1 MKNIS
6 KLIAAAALIAAVLL
20 SLTSCAGNGGMAVTK
35 TVNPVTSSA
44 DSSKEAAWFSDAVC
58 AAYGISDLDV
68 SEWEGKKFFYGGAP
82 YDVIGAGSAEAA
94 ETVAETTETAE
105 TETETTAE
113 EKEPAQAA
121 AERGVYAVGIADV
134 TEEEYYDLVLALY
147 NDCVLP
153 QGGAL
158 GFSYDLGIDGI
169 QTVTSLKKIGITREG
184 LSDENNLLVYKT
196 EDGCVRSISMDYYQ
210 RKNGNV
216 AAGSMIIVLGS
227 ESLKGYDSLEIK

>member
-1 MKNIS
+1 MIS
-6 KLIAAAALIAAVLL
+6 
-20 SLTSCAGNGGMAVTK
+20 
-35 TVNPVTSSA
+35 
-44 DSSKEAAWFSDAVC
+44 
-58 AAYGISDLDV
+58 
-68 SEWEGKKFFYGGAP
+68 
-82 YDVIGAGSAEAA
+82 AGSAEAA
-94 ETVAETTETAE
+94 ETAAEAADTAE
-105 TETETTAE
+105 TETAAE

-169 QTVTSLKKIGITREG
+169 QTVTSLKKITVTREG

-196 EDGCVRSISMDYYQ
+196 EDGCVRS
-210 RKNGNV
+210 V
-216 AAGSMIIVLGS
+216 
-227 ESLKGYDSLEIK
+227 SLD